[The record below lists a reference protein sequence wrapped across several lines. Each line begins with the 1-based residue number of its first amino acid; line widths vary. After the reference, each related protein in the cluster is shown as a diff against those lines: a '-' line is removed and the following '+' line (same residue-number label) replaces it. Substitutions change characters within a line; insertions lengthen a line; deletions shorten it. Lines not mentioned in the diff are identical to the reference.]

1 MTSACFWLVAL
12 VVPASRWDDAAERVS
27 KRHARRQR
35 EEWGAQLDLA
45 VRVGAAGE
53 AT

>member
-1 MTSACFWLVAL
+1 MTSACLWLVAL
-12 VVPASRWDDAAERVS
+12 VVLASRWDDAAERVS
-27 KRHARRQR
+27 KRHAEARG
-35 EEWGAQLDLA
+35 WGAPLDLA